1 LDVDPGMLN
10 CAPFKKTSG
19 ATETAPSSGPGDGV
33 VEAGS
38 TASSSARVAT
48 LILLVLLL
56 PSRWLVSVL
65 GGWSGIPGNKAFAS
79 LNFVG
84 PGDLITTTSCRHSVS
99 RGRGM
104 MRPGVTDEREE
115 RVRREQGEGG
125 GTRNEERD
133 PGKLRRLINKDGSMY
148 VNTPLLQMRTPS
160 RLRKCPTC
168 EFLQQSHS
176 HLPTLSE

>member
-1 LDVDPGMLN
+1 MCCQCVASGFLRHASAETSESQAASTRPGGVECTWEGSLDVDPGMLN

-48 LILLVLLL
+48 LVLLVLLL

-125 GTRNEERD
+125 GDEE
-133 PGKLRRLINKDGSMY
+133 
-148 VNTPLLQMRTPS
+148 
-160 RLRKCPTC
+160 
-168 EFLQQSHS
+168 
-176 HLPTLSE
+176 